1 VSPEPFGGGRL
12 EARDLADERFDA
24 PLGEEPQVHSRGPL
38 SVLGHDEDTGA
49 GSKSLDGRGQSSRSG
64 NRSGRVDD
72 DDIGLMTIDEL
83 EGLAEALGSIDGKA
97 GTRQEKAGRAEVQ
110 TITRDDEDALTP

>member
-24 PLGEEPQVHSRGPL
+24 PLGEEPQVHWRGPL

-72 DDIGLMTIDEL
+72 DDIRLMTIDEL

-97 GTRQEKAGRAEVQ
+97 GTRQEKAGRTEVP
-110 TITRDDEDALTP
+110 TVPRDDEDALTP